1 MYLTNYRLTGFLL
14 CCLSLIACHSQS
26 TSYIVPSV
34 DQVLLL
40 CPPTPNCVSS
50 DAASDDAEHWTPP
63 LEIAMP
69 ADQAWPLILAE
80 LESMPRTRIISRTE
94 NEVHAEVKSAV
105 FGFVD
110 DLVLRLKGNQLTL
123 YSASRVGYSD
133 LRMNRKRV
141 NLLVDELQQ
150 KSIVR

>member
-1 MYLTNYRLTGFLL
+1 MNLTNYWLTGLLL
-14 CCLSLIACHSQS
+14 CCLSLIACSSQPP
-26 TSYIVPSV
+26 SYKAASL
-34 DQVLLL
+34 DQAQLL

-50 DAASDDAEHWTPP
+50 DAAPDDSDHWTPP
-63 LEIAMP
+63 FEIAMP
-69 ADQAWPLILAE
+69 ADQAWPLILVE
-80 LESMPRTRIISRTE
+80 LESMPRTQIISRTE
-94 NEVHAEVKSAV
+94 NEVRAEVKSAI

-110 DLVLRLKGNQLTL
+110 DVVLRLKGNQLTL

-133 LRMNRKRV
+133 LGVNRKRV